1 MLRSA
6 VGCQSVVQVAV
17 LTCAFVP
24 SGVAALPAAVGED
37 CGFAFV
43 EVAAEA
49 GIDFRHD
56 AGASGGLHLPETM
69 GAGVAWI
76 DFDGD
81 GWLDLYFVQS
91 GPFPPAG
98 EREGGA
104 ADRLFRNLGPDEAG
118 KFRFVPVEAG
128 GLASGYG
135 QGVVAADVDGDRDFD
150 LLVSHWGPTVLLR
163 NDGAGRFAPPEPLPA
178 GGARGAPAE
187 SSSAGDAGGAPA
199 ERLPAGGAE
208 GAPDESLPATG
219 AGGGPDEFP
228 WGSSMALADA
238 DGDGDL
244 DLYVSR
250 YLDYDP
256 AHGLDCRRD
265 GPDSPPEVCDPS
277 LFTGQR
283 DRYYANRGDGAFEDA
298 TEAAGLGGADG
309 KGLGV
314 LFTDLDADGRP
325 DLYVAND
332 LTLNLLFRNRG
343 DGTFEDL
350 SLLSGAA
357 VNRNGRPEA
366 GMGLAAADFDLDGD
380 PDLAVTNFDVETNTL
395 YRNAGPASGLLF
407 EDVSATT
414 GFGQPSFNL
423 LGFGIVAADFDRDG
437 ALDVYVANGHIF
449 ASPRRDNT
457 EHRQRNLL
465 LRGHAGDRDGGD
477 GGGRETDGRETG
489 GRETD
494 GRETDDRETDGRET
508 DDREAGTRETGGRAA
523 FVEARCGWLERH
535 LLVSRGAATADF
547 DLDGDADLAVTANDG
562 PARLWRND
570 AAPSAGAAWLGVEL
584 RGAAPNTQAVG
595 AVVTVSGGGG
605 APPAR
610 RWTIR
615 GDSYQSSS
623 GHRLRWALAP
633 PPTPTG
639 DPPAAGADR
648 TLLLDLRW
656 PSGARTRV
664 VDPPTGV
671 YLVVE
676 ERP

>member
-1 MLRSA
+1 MT
-6 VGCQSVVQVAV
+6 VV
-17 LTCAFVP
+17 
-24 SGVAALPAAVGED
+24 VAAVHSFAFLPCLAAAPED
-37 CGFAFV
+37 CGFSFS
-43 EVAAEA
+43 EVAAET
-49 GIDFRHD
+49 GLRFVHD
-56 AGASGGLHLPETM
+56 AGAAGGLHLPETM

-81 GWLDLYFVQS
+81 GWLDLYLVQS
-91 GPFPPAG
+91 GPFPPDDG
-98 EREGGA
+98 EVS
-104 ADRLFRNLGPDEAG
+104 ADRLFRNLGPDDAG
-118 KFRFVPVEAG
+118 ELRFAPAG
-128 GLASGYG
+128 AGDLARGYG
-135 QGVVAADVDGDRDFD
+135 QGVVAADVDGDRDID
-150 LLVSHWGPTVLLR
+150 LLVSRYGPTVILR
-163 NDGAGRFAPPEPLPA
+163 NDGVGRFAA
-178 GGARGAPAE
+178 
-187 SSSAGDAGGAPA
+187 A
-199 ERLPAGGAE
+199 ERLAAAAPEGGA
-208 GAPDESLPATG
+208 
-219 AGGGPDEFP
+219 DEFP

-244 DLYVSR
+244 DLHVSR

-256 AHGLDCRRD
+256 DHGLDCRRE
-265 GPDSPPEVCDPS
+265 GPESPPEVCDPS
-277 LFTGQR
+277 LFTGQH
-283 DRYYANRGDGAFEDA
+283 DRFYTNDGDGGFEDA
-298 TEAAGLGGADG
+298 TAAAGLAGADG

-366 GMGLAAADFDLDGD
+366 GMGLAVADFDLDGD

-395 YRNAGPASGLLF
+395 YRNAGPGPGLLF

-423 LGFGIVAADFDRDG
+423 LGFGIVAEDFDRDG

-465 LRGHAGDRDGGD
+465 LRGRSGDAAGGFSEVRCVW
-477 GGGRETDGRETG
+477 TDG
-489 GRETD
+489 D
-494 GRETDDRETDGRET
+494 P
-508 DDREAGTRETGGRAA
+508 
-523 FVEARCGWLERH
+523 
-535 LLVSRGAATADF
+535 LVSRGAAIADY
-547 DLDGDADLAVTANDG
+547 DNDGDADLAVTANGG

-570 AAPSAGAAWLGVEL
+570 TTGPAGTTWLGLEL
-584 RGAAPNTQAVG
+584 RGRSPNTQAVG
-595 AVVTVSGGGG
+595 AVATLSGETGT
-605 APPAR
+605 PPAR

-623 GHRLRWALAP
+623 GHRLRWAV
-633 PPTPTG
+633 
-639 DPPAAGADR
+639 PAAAGR
-648 TLLLDLRW
+648 RQLDLRW
-656 PSGARTRV
+656 PSGARTRI
-664 VDPPTGV
+664 VDPPAGA

>member
-1 MLRSA
+1 M
-6 VGCQSVVQVAV
+6 
-17 LTCAFVP
+17 
-24 SGVAALPAAVGED
+24 AAASED
-37 CGFAFV
+37 CGFSFSEVAV
-43 EVAAEA
+43 EV
-49 GIDFRHD
+49 GLRFHHD
-56 AGASGGLHLPETM
+56 AGAAGGLHLPETM

-81 GWLDLYFVQS
+81 GWLDLYLVQS

-98 EREGGA
+98 GEAA

-118 KFRFVPVEAG
+118 EFRFVPAG
-128 GLASGYG
+128 AGDLASGYG
-135 QGVVAADVDGDRDFD
+135 QGVVAADVDGDRDVD
-150 LLVSHWGPTVLLR
+150 LLVSHYGPTVLLR
-163 NDGAGRFAPPEPLPA
+163 NDGAGGF
-178 GGARGAPAE
+178 APAE
-187 SSSAGDAGGAPA
+187 PLSSTGG
-199 ERLPAGGAE
+199 
-208 GAPDESLPATG
+208 
-219 AGGGPDEFP
+219 DEFP

-256 AHGLDCRRD
+256 AHGLDCRRA

-277 LFTGQR
+277 LFEGQR
-283 DRYYANRGDGAFEDA
+283 DRYYENRGDGWFEDA
-298 TEAAGLGGADG
+298 TEAAGLGGAVG

-343 DGTFEDL
+343 GGTFDDL
-350 SLLSGAA
+350 SLLAGAA

-366 GMGLAAADFDLDGD
+366 GMGLVVADFDSDGD

-395 YRNAGPASGLLF
+395 YRNAGQASGMLF

-423 LGFGIVAADFDRDG
+423 LGFGIVAEDFDGDG

-465 LRGHAGDRDGGD
+465 LRGLAGDDR
-477 GGGRETDGRETG
+477 GR
-489 GRETD
+489 
-494 GRETDDRETDGRET
+494 
-508 DDREAGTRETGGRAA
+508 
-523 FVEARCGWLERH
+523 FVEARCRWAEEEP
-535 LLVSRGAATADF
+535 LVSRGVAAADF
-547 DLDGDADLAVTANDG
+547 DNDGDADLAVTANDG
-562 PARLWRND
+562 PARLWRNEP
-570 AAPSAGAAWLGVEL
+570 AGPAGATWLGVEL
-584 RGAAPNTQAVG
+584 RGRSPNSQAVG
-595 AVVTVSGGGG
+595 AVATLTG
-605 APPAR
+605 AGEQPPAR
-610 RWTIR
+610 RRTIR

-623 GHRLRWALAP
+623 GHRLRWGVA
-633 PPTPTG
+633 G
-639 DPPAAGADR
+639 AAGR
-648 TLLLDLRW
+648 RRLDVRW
-656 PSGARTRV
+656 PSGARTRI
-664 VDPPTGV
+664 VDPPAGV

>member
-1 MLRSA
+1 MSRRA
-6 VGCQSVVQVAV
+6 IGCGSFVRIAA
-17 LTCAFVP
+17 LAYAFVP
-24 SGVAALPAAVGED
+24 SGAFALPAFAGED

-56 AGASGGLHLPETM
+56 SGAAGGLHLPETM

-91 GPFPPAG
+91 GPFPPDGG
-98 EREGGA
+98 ERDGGA

-118 KFRFVPVEAG
+118 EFRFAPVEAG
-128 GLASGYG
+128 GLARGYG
-135 QGVVAADVDGDRDFD
+135 QGVVAADVDGDQDVD
-150 LLVSHWGPTVLLR
+150 LIVSHWGPTVLLR
-163 NDGAGRFAPPEPLPA
+163 NDGAGRFAPAEPL
-178 GGARGAPAE
+178 
-187 SSSAGDAGGAPA
+187 SAGDAGGAPA
-199 ERLPAGGAE
+199 GPPSAGGAE
-208 GAPDESLPATG
+208 GAPDESLPAEDVRG
-219 AGGGPDEFP
+219 GLAEPLPAGDGGGAQDEFP
-228 WGSSMALADA
+228 WGSSVALADA

-283 DRYYANRGDGAFEDA
+283 DRYYLNLGAGAFEDA

-366 GMGLAAADFDLDGD
+366 GMGLVAADFDLDGD

-407 EDVSATT
+407 EDVSATA

-423 LGFGIVAADFDRDG
+423 LGFGIVAEDFDADG
-437 ALDVYVANGHIF
+437 ALDVHVANGHIF

-457 EHRQRNLL
+457 SHRQRNLL
-465 LRGHAGDRDGGD
+465 LRGAGGRDGGD
-477 GGGRETDGRETG
+477 GGG
-489 GRETD
+489 
-494 GRETDDRETDGRET
+494 
-508 DDREAGTRETGGRAA
+508 RETGGRAA
-523 FVEARCGWLERH
+523 FVEARCGWLERDP
-535 LLVSRGAATADF
+535 LVSRGAAAADF

-570 AAPSAGAAWLGVEL
+570 TAVPGGAGWLGVEL
-584 RGAAPNTQAVG
+584 RGRSPNTQAVG
-595 AVVTVSGGGG
+595 AVATLSGDAG

-623 GHRLRWALAP
+623 GHRLRWALGSP
-633 PPTPTG
+633 PASTG
-639 DPPAAGADR
+639 DPEADADRSGNPPPAAGAGR
-648 TLLLDLRW
+648 PLRLDLRW
-656 PSGARTRV
+656 PSGGRTRV

-671 YLVVE
+671 YLIVE

>member
-1 MLRSA
+1 M
-6 VGCQSVVQVAV
+6 GVVLVAV
-17 LTCAFVP
+17 QSFAFRP
-24 SGVAALPAAVGED
+24 SLAAAPED
-37 CGFAFV
+37 CGFSFS
-43 EVAAEA
+43 EVAVET
-49 GIDFRHD
+49 GLRFRHD
-56 AGASGGLHLPETM
+56 AGAAGGLHLPETM

-81 GWLDLYFVQS
+81 GWLDLYLVQS
-91 GPFPPAG
+91 GPFPPD
-98 EREGGA
+98 GGAAA

-118 KFRFVPVEAG
+118 EFRFVPAG
-128 GLASGYG
+128 AGDLVSGYG
-135 QGVVAADVDGDRDFD
+135 QGVVAADVDGDRDVD
-150 LLVSHWGPTVLLR
+150 LLVSHYGPTVLLR
-163 NDGAGRFAPPEPLPA
+163 NEGSGRFAP
-178 GGARGAPAE
+178 AE
-187 SSSAGDAGGAPA
+187 ALSSAG
-199 ERLPAGGAE
+199 E
-208 GAPDESLPATG
+208 DEH
-219 AGGGPDEFP
+219 P

-256 AHGLDCRRD
+256 GHGLDCRRD
-265 GPDSPPEVCDPS
+265 GPGSPPEVCDPS
-277 LFTGQR
+277 LFPGQR
-283 DRYYANRGDGAFEDA
+283 DRYYENRGDGSFEEA
-298 TEAAGLGGADG
+298 TEAAGLHGADG

-325 DLYVAND
+325 DVYVAND

-343 DGTFEDL
+343 DRGFEDL

-366 GMGLAAADFDLDGD
+366 GMGLAAADFDFDGD

-395 YRNAGPASGLLF
+395 YRNAGRASGMLF

-423 LGFGIVAADFDRDG
+423 LGFGIVAEDLDRDG

-465 LRGHAGDRDGGD
+465 LHGLAGADRGR
-477 GGGRETDGRETG
+477 
-489 GRETD
+489 
-494 GRETDDRETDGRET
+494 
-508 DDREAGTRETGGRAA
+508 
-523 FVEARCGWLERH
+523 FVEVRCDWTWEEP
-535 LLVSRGAATADF
+535 LVSRGAAAADF
-547 DLDGDADLAVTANDG
+547 DNDGDTDLAVTANDG

-570 AAPSAGAAWLGVEL
+570 TVGPAETTWLGVEL
-584 RGAAPNTQAVG
+584 RGRSPNTQAVG
-595 AVVTVSGGGG
+595 AVATLTGVEQQP
-605 APPAR
+605 AAR

-623 GHRLRWALAP
+623 GHRLRWAV
-633 PPTPTG
+633 
-639 DPPAAGADR
+639 PADSSP
-648 TLLLDLRW
+648 LQLDLRW
-656 PSGARTRV
+656 PSGQRARI
-664 VDPPTGV
+664 VDPPTGA

>member
-1 MLRSA
+1 MSFRGGAWLS
-6 VGCQSVVQVAV
+6 
-17 LTCAFVP
+17 
-24 SGVAALPAAVGED
+24 AALFAASIPAAGWPQVGAAGEG
-37 CGFAFV
+37 CGFDFV
-43 EVAAEA
+43 EVAVEA
-49 GIDFRHD
+49 GLSFVHE

-76 DFDGD
+76 DYDGD
-81 GWLDLYFVQS
+81 GWLDLYLVQS
-91 GPFPPAG
+91 GPFPPD
-98 EREGGA
+98 GGAAA
-104 ADRLFRNLGPDEAG
+104 ADRLFRNVGPDEAG
-118 KFRFVPVEAG
+118 EFRFVAAEAG
-128 GLASGYG
+128 ELGRGYG
-135 QGVVAADVDGDRDFD
+135 QGVVAADVDGDRNVD
-150 LLVSHWGPTVLLR
+150 LLVSHYGPTVLLR
-163 NDGAGRFAPPEPLPA
+163 NDGAGQF
-178 GGARGAPAE
+178 APAE
-187 SSSAGDAGGAPA
+187 TLSAAG
-199 ERLPAGGAE
+199 E
-208 GAPDESLPATG
+208 
-219 AGGGPDEFP
+219 DEFS

-238 DGDGDL
+238 DGDGDI

-256 AHGLDCRRD
+256 EHGLDCRRD

-277 LFTGQR
+277 LFPGQH
-283 DRYYANRGDGAFEDA
+283 DRFYENRGDGAFVDA

-366 GMGLAAADFDLDGD
+366 GMGLALADFDFDGD
-380 PDLAVTNFDVETNTL
+380 PEFAVTNFDVETNTL
-395 YRNAGPASGLLF
+395 YRNHAPPLAVERARPAEGGRLAPAMVF
-407 EDVSATT
+407 EDVSAAT

-423 LGFGIVAADFDRDG
+423 LGFGIVAEDLDRDG
-437 ALDVYVANGHIF
+437 VLDVYVANGHIF

-465 LRGHAGDRDGGD
+465 LRGLAGADR
-477 GGGRETDGRETG
+477 GR
-489 GRETD
+489 
-494 GRETDDRETDGRET
+494 
-508 DDREAGTRETGGRAA
+508 
-523 FVEARCGWLERH
+523 FVEARCAWTGEEP
-535 LLVSRGAATADF
+535 LVSRGAAAADF
-547 DLDGDADLAVTANDG
+547 DNDGDTDLAVTANDG

-570 AAPSAGAAWLGVEL
+570 TAGPAETTWLGLEL
-584 RGAAPNTQAVG
+584 RGRSPNTQAVG
-595 AVVTVSGGGG
+595 AVATLTGV
-605 APPAR
+605 AEQPAAG

-623 GHRLRWALAP
+623 GHRLRWAV
-633 PPTPTG
+633 
-639 DPPAAGADR
+639 PAESGP
-648 TLLLDLRW
+648 LQLDLRW
-656 PSGARTRV
+656 PTGQRTRI
-664 VDPPTGV
+664 VDPPAGF